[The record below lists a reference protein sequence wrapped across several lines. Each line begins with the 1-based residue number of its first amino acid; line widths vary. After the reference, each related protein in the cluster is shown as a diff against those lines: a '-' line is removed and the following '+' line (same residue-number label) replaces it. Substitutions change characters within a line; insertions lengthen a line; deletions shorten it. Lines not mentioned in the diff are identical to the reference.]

1 MNFLNYIIRR
11 LLLMVVVLIGVTL
24 IIFALL
30 TLFSPE
36 QRASAFI
43 KDIKQLSDI
52 DSIIRTYGLDRPIYV
67 QYFNWLK
74 QIFSGNFGWS
84 TTVSRSVLD
93 AFKFFFPNTLELALF
108 SAPVIILVGIWL
120 GTVSAVHRDKPV
132 DHFTR
137 MLAIVGWSLPTFWF
151 GLILL
156 MIFYGYFQGLFPP
169 EALGYKAQTFVESAE
184 FIRFTRLNTLDA
196 LLNGKLWIFVD
207 AIRHLVLPVI
217 TLTVVQIALVMRIM
231 RSSMLEVLGK
241 GYVLTA
247 RAKGAEWKTVIKKH
261 ARRNALIPVVT
272 VSGWLFAALM
282 AGVVITETIFNRKG
296 LGWWWAKAA
305 TQLDIPAVLMAVLFN
320 GILFVITNLIIDIL
334 YAYIDPRVRLG

>member
-11 LLLMVVVLIGVTL
+11 LLLLIVVLIGVTVV
-24 IIFALL
+24 IFILMS
-30 TLFSPE
+30 LFSPA

-43 KDIKQLSDI
+43 TDIKQFSDI
-52 DSIIRTYGLDRPIYV
+52 DSIIRTYGLDKPVYI

-74 QIFSGNFGWS
+74 QIFQGNFGWS
-84 TTVSRSVLD
+84 TTVSRPVID

-108 SAPVIILVGIWL
+108 SAPIIILVDIWIGSL
-120 GTVSAVHRDKPV
+120 SAVHRDKPV

-137 MLAIVGWSLPTFWF
+137 VLAIVGWSLPTFWF

-169 EALGYKAQTFVESAE
+169 EALGYEAHTFVNSAE
-184 FIRFTRLNTLDA
+184 FVRYTRVNSIDA
-196 LLNGKLWIFVD
+196 LLNGELWIFVD

-231 RSSMLEVLGK
+231 RSSMLEAMGK

-247 RAKGAEWKTVIKKH
+247 RAKGAACKTVIKKH

-272 VSGWLFAALM
+272 VAGWLFALMM

-296 LGWWWAKAA
+296 LGWWWARAA
-305 TQLDIPAVLMAVLFN
+305 TQLDIPSVLMAVLFN
-320 GILFVITNLIIDIL
+320 GILFVVTNLIVDIL

>member
-1 MNFLNYIIRR
+1 MIPTGRTILPQVR
-11 LLLMVVVLIGVTL
+11 LIG
-24 IIFALL
+24 
-30 TLFSPE
+30 S
-36 QRASAFI
+36 I

-108 SAPVIILVGIWL
+108 SAPVVILVGIWL
-120 GTVSAVHRDKPV
+120 GSVSAVHRDKPV
-132 DHFTR
+132 EHSTR

-156 MIFYGYFQGLFPP
+156 MIFYGYFRGLFPP
-169 EALGYKAQTFVESAE
+169 EALGYKAQIFVESAE
-184 FIRFTRLNTLDA
+184 FIRFTRINTLDA
-196 LLNGKLWIFVD
+196 LLNGELWIFVD

-241 GYVLTA
+241 GT
-247 RAKGAEWKTVIKKH
+247 
-261 ARRNALIPVVT
+261 
-272 VSGWLFAALM
+272 F
-282 AGVVITETIFNRKG
+282 
-296 LGWWWAKAA
+296 
-305 TQLDIPAVLMAVLFN
+305 
-320 GILFVITNLIIDIL
+320 
-334 YAYIDPRVRLG
+334 

>member
-11 LLLMVVVLIGVTL
+11 LLLLIVVLIGVTV

-30 TLFSPE
+30 SLFSPA

-43 KDIKQLSDI
+43 TDIKQFSHI
-52 DSIIRTYGLDRPIYV
+52 DSIIRTYGLDKPVYI

-74 QIFSGNFGWS
+74 QIFQGNFGWS
-84 TTVSRSVLD
+84 TTVSRQVID

-108 SAPVIILVGIWL
+108 SAPIIILVGIWMGSL
-120 GTVSAVHRDKPV
+120 SAVHRDKPV

-137 MLAIVGWSLPTFWF
+137 VLAIVGWSLPTFWF

-169 EALGYKAQTFVESAE
+169 EALGYEAHTFVNSAE
-184 FIRFTRLNTLDA
+184 FVRYTRVNSIDA
-196 LLNGKLWIFVD
+196 LLNGELWIFVD

-231 RSSMLEVLGK
+231 RSSMLEAMGK

-247 RAKGAEWKTVIKKH
+247 RAKGAAWKTVIKKH

-272 VSGWLFAALM
+272 VAGWLFALMM

-296 LGWWWAKAA
+296 LGWWWARAA
-305 TQLDIPAVLMAVLFN
+305 TQLDIPSVLMAVLFN
-320 GILFVITNLIIDIL
+320 GILFVVTNLIVDIL

>member
-156 MIFYGYFQGLFPP
+156 MIFYGYFRGLFPP

>member
-11 LLLMVVVLIGVTL
+11 LLLLFVVLVGVTL

-30 TLFSPE
+30 TLFTPE

-43 KDIKQLSDI
+43 RDIKQLSDI
-52 DSIIRTYGLDRPIYV
+52 DSIIKTYGLDKPVYV
-67 QYFNWLK
+67 QYYNWLR
-74 QIFSGNFGWS
+74 QILHGNFGWS

-120 GTVSAVHRDKPV
+120 GSLSAVHKDKSI

-137 MLAIVGWSLPTFWF
+137 VLAIVGWSLPTFWF

-156 MIFYGYFQGLFPP
+156 MIFYGYFRGLFPP
-169 EALGYKAQTFVESAE
+169 DILSYRAQTFVDSSE
-184 FIRFTRLNTLDA
+184 FVRYTRINTIDA
-196 LLNGKLWIFVD
+196 LLNGELWIFVD

-217 TLTVVQIALVMRIM
+217 TLSVVQIALVMRIM
-231 RSSMLEVLGK
+231 RSSMLEAMGK

-247 RAKGAEWKTVIKKH
+247 RAKGATWKTVIKRH

-272 VSGWLFAALM
+272 ISGWLFAALM

-296 LGWWWAKAA
+296 LGWWWARAA

-320 GILFVITNLIIDIL
+320 GCLFVIINLIVDIL

>member
-1 MNFLNYIIRR
+1 MNFVNYIIRR

-52 DSIIRTYGLDRPIYV
+52 NSIIRTYGLDRPVYI

-120 GTVSAVHRDKPV
+120 GSISAAHRDKPV

-156 MIFYGYFQGLFPP
+156 MIFYGYFRGLFPP

-184 FIRFTRLNTLDA
+184 FIRYTHLNTLDA

-217 TLTVVQIALVMRIM
+217 TLTVIQIALVMRIM

-241 GYVLTA
+241 GYILTA

-272 VSGWLFAALM
+272 VSGWLFAVLM

-320 GILFVITNLIIDIL
+320 GILFVVTNLIIDIL

>member
-11 LLLMVVVLIGVTL
+11 LLLLLVVLVGVTL

-30 TLFSPE
+30 TLFTPE

-43 KDIKQLSDI
+43 RDIKQLSDI
-52 DSIIRTYGLDRPIYV
+52 DSIIETYGLDKPIYV
-67 QYFNWLK
+67 QYYNWLN
-74 QIFSGNFGWS
+74 QILHGNFGWS

-120 GTVSAVHRDKPV
+120 GSLSAVHRDKSI
-132 DHFTR
+132 DHLTR
-137 MLAIVGWSLPTFWF
+137 VLAIVGWSLPTFWF

-169 EALGYKAQTFVESAE
+169 EALGYKAQTFVDSAE
-184 FIRFTRLNTLDA
+184 FIRYTRMNTIDA
-196 LLNGKLWIFVD
+196 ILNGKLWIFVD

-231 RSSMLEVLGK
+231 RSSMLEAMGK

-247 RAKGAEWKTVIKKH
+247 RAKGATWKTVIKKH

-296 LGWWWAKAA
+296 LGWWWARAA

-320 GILFVITNLIIDIL
+320 GCLFVITNLIVDIL

>member
-11 LLLMVVVLIGVTL
+11 LLLVIVVLIGVTV
-24 IIFALL
+24 IIFILMS
-30 TLFSPE
+30 LFSPA

-43 KDIKQLSDI
+43 TDIKQFGDI
-52 DSIIRTYGLDRPIYV
+52 DSIIRTYGLDKPVYI

-74 QIFSGNFGWS
+74 QIFQGNFGWS
-84 TTVSRSVLD
+84 TTVSRPVID

-108 SAPVIILVGIWL
+108 SAPIIILVGIWIGSL
-120 GTVSAVHRDKPV
+120 SAVHRDKPV

-137 MLAIVGWSLPTFWF
+137 VLAIVGWSLPTFWF

-169 EALGYKAQTFVESAE
+169 EALGYEAHTFVNSAE
-184 FIRFTRLNTLDA
+184 FVRYTRVNSIDA
-196 LLNGKLWIFVD
+196 LLNGELWIFVD

-231 RSSMLEVLGK
+231 RSSMLEAMGK

-247 RAKGAEWKTVIKKH
+247 RAKGAAWKTVIKKH

-272 VSGWLFAALM
+272 VAGWLFALMM

-296 LGWWWAKAA
+296 LGWWWARAA
-305 TQLDIPAVLMAVLFN
+305 TQLDIPSVLMAVLFN
-320 GILFVITNLIIDIL
+320 GILFVVTNLIVDIL

>member
-11 LLLMVVVLIGVTL
+11 LLLLIVVLIGVTVV
-24 IIFALL
+24 IFILL
-30 TLFSPE
+30 SLFSPA

-43 KDIKQLSDI
+43 TDIKQFGDI
-52 DSIIRTYGLDRPIYV
+52 DSIIRTYGLDKPVYI

-74 QIFSGNFGWS
+74 QIFQGNFGWS
-84 TTVSRSVLD
+84 TTVSRPVID

-108 SAPVIILVGIWL
+108 SAPIIILVGIWI
-120 GTVSAVHRDKPV
+120 GTLSAVHRDKPV

-137 MLAIVGWSLPTFWF
+137 VLAIVGWSLPTFWF

-169 EALGYKAQTFVESAE
+169 EALGYKAHTFVNSAE
-184 FIRFTRLNTLDA
+184 FVRYTRINSIDA
-196 LLNGKLWIFVD
+196 LLNGELWIFVD

-231 RSSMLEVLGK
+231 RSSMLEAMGK

-247 RAKGAEWKTVIKKH
+247 RAKGAAWKTVIKKH

-272 VSGWLFAALM
+272 VSGWLFALMM

-296 LGWWWAKAA
+296 LGWWWARAA
-305 TQLDIPAVLMAVLFN
+305 TQLDIPSVLMAVLFN
-320 GILFVITNLIIDIL
+320 GILFVVTNLIVDIL

>member
-1 MNFLNYIIRR
+1 MIPTGRTILPQVR
-11 LLLMVVVLIGVTL
+11 LIG
-24 IIFALL
+24 
-30 TLFSPE
+30 S
-36 QRASAFI
+36 I

-52 DSIIRTYGLDRPIYV
+52 DSIIRTYDLDGPVYV

>member
-11 LLLMVVVLIGVTL
+11 LLLLIVVLIGVTL
-24 IIFALL
+24 IIFVLL

-52 DSIIRTYGLDRPIYV
+52 GSIIKTYGLDKPIYI
-67 QYFNWLK
+67 QYYRWLK
-74 QIFSGNFGWS
+74 EILHGNFGWS
-84 TTVSRSVLD
+84 TTVSRPVVD
-93 AFKFFFPNTLELALF
+93 AFKFFLPNTVELALF
-108 SAPVIILVGIWL
+108 SAPLIILVGIWL
-120 GTVSAVHRDKPV
+120 GSISALHKDKPV
-132 DHFTR
+132 DHLTR
-137 MLAIVGWSLPTFWF
+137 ILAIVGWSLPTFWF
-151 GLILL
+151 GLVLL
-156 MIFYGYFQGLFPP
+156 MIFYGYFSGLFPP
-169 EALGYKAQTFVESAE
+169 EALGLEAKRWVDSAQFVRYTK
-184 FIRFTRLNTLDA
+184 INTIDA

-207 AIRHLVLPVI
+207 AIRHIVLPVI
-217 TLTVVQIALVMRIM
+217 TLTVVQVALIMRIM
-231 RSSMLEVLGK
+231 RSSMLEAMGK

-247 RAKGAEWKTVIKKH
+247 RAKGATWKDVVKKH

-272 VSGWLFAALM
+272 VAGWLFAALM

-296 LGWWWAKAA
+296 LGWWWARAA

-320 GILFVITNLIIDIL
+320 GILFVVTNLIVDIL

>member
-1 MNFLNYIIRR
+1 
-11 LLLMVVVLIGVTL
+11 MVVVLIGVTL

-156 MIFYGYFQGLFPP
+156 MIFYGYFRGLFPP

-272 VSGWLFAALM
+272 VSGWLFA
-282 AGVVITETIFNRKG
+282 
-296 LGWWWAKAA
+296 
-305 TQLDIPAVLMAVLFN
+305 
-320 GILFVITNLIIDIL
+320 
-334 YAYIDPRVRLG
+334 

>member
-52 DSIIRTYGLDRPIYV
+52 NSIIRTYGLDRPVYI

>member
-52 DSIIRTYGLDRPIYV
+52 NSIIRTYGLDRPVYI

-120 GTVSAVHRDKPV
+120 GSISAAHRDKPV

-156 MIFYGYFQGLFPP
+156 MIFYGYFRGLFPP

-184 FIRFTRLNTLDA
+184 FIRYTHLNTLDA

-217 TLTVVQIALVMRIM
+217 TLTVIQIALVMRIM

-241 GYVLTA
+241 GYILTA

-272 VSGWLFAALM
+272 VSGWLFAVLM

-320 GILFVITNLIIDIL
+320 GILFVVTNLIIDIL